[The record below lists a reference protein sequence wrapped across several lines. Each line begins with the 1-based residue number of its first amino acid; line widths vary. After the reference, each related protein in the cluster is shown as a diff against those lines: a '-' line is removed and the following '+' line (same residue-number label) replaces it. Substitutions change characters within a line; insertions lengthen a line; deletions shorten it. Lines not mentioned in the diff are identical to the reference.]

1 MSLYI
6 YSQPIHSF
14 ENSLFDDFNNDHFD
28 NDHFLDALIPGSTYN
43 TLIPFYPR
51 RRGHR
56 RNRNSFDYAYNT
68 LEKQLNK
75 IFNDDNKFLTDFEPR
90 INLSKDKNNY
100 YIHADLPGMA
110 KDKIKMEVDEERT
123 LTISGERENIY
134 KNNNDNSRKEK
145 QENEKEQ
152 TSTTTTMDGIEM
164 EEDQKNNNNNNNGH
178 KYSVMECSYGIFSR
192 SFTIPEDGNIDN
204 IQAKM
209 ENGVLEIIINKIKTQ
224 KSQTRSIQIQ

>member
-1 MSLYI
+1 
-6 YSQPIHSF
+6 
-14 ENSLFDDFNNDHFD
+14 
-28 NDHFLDALIPGSTYN
+28 
-43 TLIPFYPR
+43 
-51 RRGHR
+51 
-56 RNRNSFDYAYNT
+56 NT

-90 INLSKDKNNY
+90 INLSEDENNY

-110 KDKIKMEVDEERT
+110 KDKIKMEIDEERT

-152 TSTTTTMDGIEM
+152 TSTTTTTMDGIEM
-164 EEDQKNNNNNNNGH
+164 EEDQKNNNNGH
-178 KYSVMECSYGIFSR
+178 KYSVMECSYGSFSR

-209 ENGVLEIIINKIKTQ
+209 ENGVLEIIINKIRTQ

>member
-14 ENSLFDDFNNDHFD
+14 ENSLFDAFD
-28 NDHFLDALIPGSTYN
+28 NDAFFDSLIPVSSYN
-43 TLIPFYPR
+43 TPFYTR
-51 RRGHR
+51 SGHR
-56 RNRNSFDYAYNT
+56 RYRNSFGYDT

-75 IFNDDNKFLTDFEPR
+75 IFNDDTKFLTDFEPKM
-90 INLSKDKNNY
+90 NLSEDENNY
-100 YIHADLPGMA
+100 YIHADLPGMT
-110 KDKIKMEVDEERT
+110 KDKIKMEIDEERT

-134 KNNNDNSRKEK
+134 KNNADEKSKKER

-152 TSTTTTMDGIEM
+152 ASTTTTTNDGM
-164 EEDQKNNNNNNNGH
+164 EAEINDRNNNH
-178 KYSVMECSYGIFSR
+178 KYSMMECCYGSFSR

-224 KSQTRSIQIQ
+224 KNQTRFIQIQ